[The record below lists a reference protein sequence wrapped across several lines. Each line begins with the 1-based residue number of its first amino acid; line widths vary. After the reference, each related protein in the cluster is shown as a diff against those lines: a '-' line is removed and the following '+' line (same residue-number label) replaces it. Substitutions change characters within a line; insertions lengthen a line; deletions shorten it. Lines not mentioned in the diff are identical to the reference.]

1 MSDNNHILGFDP
13 KDLNKSLKVMRDLIH
28 SLPSGDGRNDMQRRF
43 DRVIRRIE
51 QVQDRVLMQYDAK
64 TIRSDAE
71 FEAVYRMEMLLAL
84 DGWEDPKK

>member
-1 MSDNNHILGFDP
+1 MSDSSDHILGINP
-13 KDLNKSLKVMRDLIH
+13 RDLNKSLRVMRDLIH

-51 QVQDRVLMQYDAK
+51 QGQDRVLMQYDAK

-71 FEAVYRMEMLLAL
+71 FEDVYRMEMARAL
-84 DGWEDPKK
+84 DWDTE